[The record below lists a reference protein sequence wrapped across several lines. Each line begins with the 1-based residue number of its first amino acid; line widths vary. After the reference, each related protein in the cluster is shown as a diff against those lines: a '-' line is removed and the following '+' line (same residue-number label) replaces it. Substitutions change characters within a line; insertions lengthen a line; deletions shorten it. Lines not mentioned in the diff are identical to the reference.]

1 MKPQDTARAA
11 HDMGI
16 SIEAAF
22 AMRIRYLLEEIDAW
36 LEIDDEV
43 SHVYAFQCLDEIV
56 AIKGYKAKPKYQNQD
71 GHLTVSQ
78 IEAARNADI
87 RSLVG
92 FDRQGKA
99 TAPCHEDKR
108 PSLVFLSRTGKAW
121 CPVCDRKF
129 NAVDWLMEVEGLTF
143 PEAVRRLAA

>member
-1 MKPQDTARAA
+1 MKPSATARAA
-11 HDMGI
+11 QEMGI

-22 AMRIRYLLEEIDAW
+22 AMRIRYLLDEIDAW
-36 LEIDDEV
+36 LEIGDEV
-43 SHVYAFQCLDEIV
+43 PQFYAEKCLDEII
-56 AIKGYKAKPKYQNQD
+56 AIKAYMAKLRHHRRDDK
-71 GHLTVSQ
+71 LTESQ

-87 RSLVG
+87 RALVG
-92 FDRQGKA
+92 FDRHGKA

-129 NAVDWLMEVEGLTF
+129 NAVDWLMETEGLSF

>member
-16 SIEAAF
+16 TPEAAF

-36 LEIDDEV
+36 LEIGDEV
-43 SHVYAFQCLDEIV
+43 SGVYAFRCLDEIT
-56 AIKGYKAKPKYQNQD
+56 AIKAYMAKPRPKHQD
-71 GHLTVSQ
+71 DRLSDSQ

-87 RSLVG
+87 RALIG

-99 TAPCHEDKR
+99 AAPCHEDKR

-121 CPVCDRKF
+121 CPVCDKKF

>member
-16 SIEAAF
+16 TTEAAF

-36 LEIDDEV
+36 LEIGDEV
-43 SHVYAFQCLDEIV
+43 PRFYALKCLEEII
-56 AIKGYKAKPKYQNQD
+56 AIKDYMKKPRNQHHDDRITD
-71 GHLTVSQ
+71 GQ

-87 RSLVG
+87 RALIG